1 MIVMRSPEEGPR
13 TGASPGTGVHASG
26 QWLEELVQERT
37 PSHRAQPVKRTLNRT
52 RSTRNHNGNAAP
64 ANDAAIGRRQSL
76 TLTGRQRQRIMW
88 TREMNEFVIRCYYV
102 CTRLETD
109 MSGRPRMLEMFNE
122 QFPRFAGQLDRN
134 KLYTRRRAILSH
146 NMLSPAEIEAIK
158 LEVQRELRR
167 ESGRSSD
174 MSRRS
179 SARLSASFAS
189 ERRESIAPPP
199 DPVDEPREQE
209 PAEDQQRGQLKNELA
224 FHMDAAVTQ
233 FYGTDP
239 LTRHKIPKL
248 QYSHRLTSAVQV
260 LDQEVLPVYLKVV
273 ENLEELQF
281 IVYCGTVAVVR
292 TLGMRTF
299 HQDDRQN
306 RVLSKKPKP
315 AWMRRLEGR
324 IQTLRVKIGR
334 LTQYKRGSRSRK
346 LIRGVAEIVKP
357 AELSDLN
364 ENRIIEILYTH
375 VQRLSAFYSR
385 IKKKRNNYDG
395 GLPEI
400 DEVTQF
406 WSGLWENPIKHRSNR
421 MWLAEEEEYGN
432 GPEAIMVTA
441 HDINEAIRYSRNW
454 AAPGPDF
461 VHNFW

>member
-1 MIVMRSPEEGPR
+1 MRSPEEGPR
-13 TGASPGTGVHASG
+13 TGAGPGMGVHASG
-26 QWLEELVQERT
+26 QRLEELVQERT
-37 PSHRAQPVKRTLNRT
+37 PSHRAQPVNRTLNRT
-52 RSTRNHNGNAAP
+52 RSTRNHNGNAAMH
-64 ANDAAIGRRQSL
+64 NDAAIGRRQSL

-179 SARLSASFAS
+179 SARLSASVAS

-199 DPVDEPREQE
+199 DPVDEPR
-209 PAEDQQRGQLKNELA
+209 GQLKNELA
-224 FHMDAAVTQ
+224 VHMDAAVTQ

-260 LDQEVLPVYLKVV
+260 LDQEVLPVYLEVV
-273 ENLEELQF
+273 ENLEEQQF

-306 RVLSKKPKP
+306 RVLSEKPKP

-324 IQTLRVKIGR
+324 IQTLRVKIDR

-364 ENRIIEILYTH
+364 ENRIIEILDSH
-375 VQRLSAFYSR
+375 VQRLSALSKRLRRYTECTKRHADNRMFSMNEREFYSR

-406 WSGLWENPIKHRSNR
+406 WSG
-421 MWLAEEEEYGN
+421 
-432 GPEAIMVTA
+432 
-441 HDINEAIRYSRNW
+441 
-454 AAPGPDF
+454 
-461 VHNFW
+461 

>member
-1 MIVMRSPEEGPR
+1 
-13 TGASPGTGVHASG
+13 
-26 QWLEELVQERT
+26 
-37 PSHRAQPVKRTLNRT
+37 
-52 RSTRNHNGNAAP
+52 
-64 ANDAAIGRRQSL
+64 
-76 TLTGRQRQRIMW
+76 
-88 TREMNEFVIRCYYV
+88 
-102 CTRLETD
+102 
-109 MSGRPRMLEMFNE
+109 
-122 QFPRFAGQLDRN
+122 
-134 KLYTRRRAILSH
+134 
-146 NMLSPAEIEAIK
+146 
-158 LEVQRELRR
+158 
-167 ESGRSSD
+167 
-174 MSRRS
+174 
-179 SARLSASFAS
+179 
-189 ERRESIAPPP
+189 
-199 DPVDEPREQE
+199 
-209 PAEDQQRGQLKNELA
+209 
-224 FHMDAAVTQ
+224 MDAAVTQ

-260 LDQEVLPVYLKVV
+260 LDQEVLPVYLEVV

-364 ENRIIEILYTH
+364 ENRIIEILDTH
-375 VQRLSAFYSR
+375 VQRLSALSKRLRRYTECTKRHADNRMFSMNEREFYSR

-406 WSGLWENPIKHRSNR
+406 WSGLWENPIQHRSNR

-432 GPEAIMVTA
+432 GLEAMPAVMVTA

-461 VHNFW
+461 VHNFWYKKFSSTHGRMAECFNKGNYSSDAKGSRHSECGEVQANNMSNEPVQATYVGD